1 MHGSTRGGAASG
13 PLHVPCWVVCVC
25 VCVFSGFADFVSM
38 ILAILLHVNIM
49 GFKQTGLVL
58 GAPRQ
63 EIRGLV
69 IGR

>member
-1 MHGSTRGGAASG
+1 MVRHRAHFTFHAG
-13 PLHVPCWVVCVC
+13 LCVCVC